1 MPFVS
6 RRPAL
11 VLSKEQRE
19 SLTTMSRARSRPRH
33 MVERAGI
40 LLAFADGQTVSAIA
54 RQFKTNRPKVERCI
68 NKALELGVQAALED
82 LPRSGK
88 PASISSEARAWV
100 VALACQKPSA
110 LGYPHE
116 MWTTTLLAEHVRRHA
131 EAAGYPA
138 LRRLARGTV
147 SKILTRCQVRPH
159 KIRYYLERRDPEFEV
174 KMAQVLLVYRQVELL
189 REAST
194 PPDGLLVAVLSYDEK
209 PGIQAL
215 ATTVPDRLPVPG
227 THPVLARDHE
237 YVRHGTVSLMAG
249 IDLLSGKVHATV
261 VDRHRSREFVAF
273 LQAVDAD
280 YPAHTLIRIILDN
293 HSAHI
298 SKETRAYLATKPS
311 RFEFI
316 FTPKHGSW
324 LNIIE
329 SFFAKMAHTVLRG
342 IRVASRDELKSRIVQ
357 WVEDINQ
364 APVVFRW
371 RYKLAELTV
380 A

>member
-6 RRPAL
+6 RRPVL
-11 VLSKEQRE
+11 VVSEEQRQN
-19 SLTTMSRARSRPRH
+19 LTKLSRARNRPGH

-54 RQFKTNRPKVERCI
+54 RQFRTNRPKVERCI
-68 NKALELGVQAALED
+68 NKALELGVQAALDD

-100 VALACQKPSA
+100 VALACQKPKD

-116 MWTTTLLAEHVRRHA
+116 MWTTTLLAEHVRVHA

-147 SKILTRCQVRPH
+147 SKILTKSQVRPH
-159 KIRYYLERRDPEFEV
+159 KISYYLERRDPEFEA
-174 KMAQVLLVYRQVELL
+174 KMAQVLLVYRHVELL
-189 REAST
+189 REAGA
-194 PPDGLLVAVLSYDEK
+194 PPDEPLVAILSYDEK

-215 ATTVPDRLPVPG
+215 GTTAPDRLPA
-227 THPVLARDHE
+227 PVSYPTLGRDHE
-237 YVRHGTVSLMAG
+237 YVRHGTVTLMAG
-249 IDLLSGKVHATV
+249 IDLLTGKVHATV
-261 VDRHRSREFVAF
+261 VQRHRSREFVAF
-273 LQAVDAD
+273 LQTVDAA
-280 YPAHTLIRIILDN
+280 YPADTLIRVILDN
-293 HSAHI
+293 HAAHI
-298 SKETRAYLATKPS
+298 SKETRAFLATKPS

-342 IRVASRDELKSRIVQ
+342 IRVGSLDELRSRIER
-357 WVEDINQ
+357 WIEDINQ

-371 RYKLAELTV
+371 RYKLAELTI

>member
-11 VLSKEQRE
+11 VLSEEQRQ
-19 SLTTMSRARSRPRH
+19 SLTKLSRARNRPRH

-40 LLAFADGQTVSAIA
+40 LLAFASGQTVSGIA
-54 RQFKTNRPKVERCI
+54 RQFRTSRPKVERCI
-68 NKALELGVQAALED
+68 DKALDLGVQAALDD

-88 PASISSEARAWV
+88 PATISSEARAWV
-100 VALACQKPSA
+100 VALACRKPSE

-131 EAAGYPA
+131 ETAGYPA

-147 SKILTRCQVRPH
+147 SKILTKSQVRPH
-159 KIRYYLERRDPEFEV
+159 KISYYLERRDPEFEV

-189 REAST
+189 REAGA
-194 PPDGLLVAVLSYDEK
+194 PPDGPLVAILSYDEK

-215 ATTVPDRLPVPG
+215 GTTAPDRPPAPG
-227 THPVLARDHE
+227 AHPTIGRDHE

-249 IDLLSGKVHATV
+249 IDLLTGRVHATV
-261 VDRHRSREFVAF
+261 VDRHRSREFIAF
-273 LQAVDAD
+273 LQAVDA
-280 YPAHTLIRIILDN
+280 AHPEDTLIRVILDN

-298 SKETRAYLATKPS
+298 SKETRAYLATKPG

-324 LNIIE
+324 LNIVE
-329 SFFAKMAHTVLRG
+329 SFFGKMAHTVLRG
-342 IRVASRDELKSRIVQ
+342 IRVSSTDELKSRILQ
-357 WVEDINQ
+357 WIDDINQ

-371 RYKLAELTV
+371 RYKLAEL
-380 A
+380 AIA

>member
-1 MPFVS
+1 
-6 RRPAL
+6 
-11 VLSKEQRE
+11 
-19 SLTTMSRARSRPRH
+19 

-40 LLAFADGQTVSAIA
+40 LVAFADGQTVSAIA
-54 RQFKTNRPKVERCI
+54 RQFKTNRPRVERCI
-68 NKALELGVQAALED
+68 DKALELGVQAALED

-138 LRRLARGTV
+138 LRRLVRGTV
-147 SKILTRCQVRPH
+147 SKILTRSQVRPH
-159 KIRYYLERRDPEFEV
+159 KISYYLERRDPEFDV

-189 REAST
+189 REAGT
-194 PPDGLLVAVLSYDEK
+194 PPDGPLVAILSYDEK

-215 ATTVPDRLPVPG
+215 ATTAPDRLPVPG
-227 THPVLARDHE
+227 VHPELARDHE

-273 LQAVDAD
+273 LQTVEAD
-280 YPAHTLIRIILDN
+280 YPADTLLRIILDN

-298 SKETRAYLATKPS
+298 SKETRVYLATKPG

-342 IRVASRDELKSRIVQ
+342 IRVASREELKSRIMQ
-357 WVEDINQ
+357 WVDDINQ

-371 RYKLAELTV
+371 RYKLAQLAV

>member
-11 VLSKEQRE
+11 VLTEEQRQN
-19 SLTTMSRARSRPRH
+19 LTKLSRARNRPRH
-33 MVERAGI
+33 MVERAGV
-40 LLAFADGQTVSAIA
+40 LRAFADGQTVSAIA
-54 RQFKTNRPKVERCI
+54 RQFRTNRPKVERCI
-68 NKALELGVQAALED
+68 NKALELGVQAALDD

-88 PASISSEARAWV
+88 PASISSQARAWV
-100 VALACQKPSA
+100 VALACQKPSEF
-110 LGYPHE
+110 GYPHE
-116 MWTTTLLAEHVRRHA
+116 MWTTTLLAAHIRQHA

-147 SKILTRCQVRPH
+147 SKILTKNQVRPH
-159 KIRYYLERRDPEFEV
+159 KISYYLERRDPEFDV
-174 KMAQVLLVYRQVELL
+174 KMAQVLLVYREVELL
-189 REAST
+189 RETGT
-194 PPDGLLVAVLSYDEK
+194 PPGEPLVAILSYDEK

-215 ATTVPDRLPVPG
+215 GTTAPDRRPVPG
-227 THPVLARDHE
+227 THPTIARDHE
-237 YVRHGTVSLMAG
+237 YVRHGTVTLMAG
-249 IDLLSGKVHATV
+249 IDLLTGHVHATV
-261 VDRHRSREFVAF
+261 MARHRSREFVAF
-273 LQAVDAD
+273 LQIVDAAH
-280 YPAHTLIRIILDN
+280 PAGTVIRIILDN

-298 SKETRAYLATKPS
+298 SKETRAYLATKPG

-342 IRVASRDELKSRIVQ
+342 IRASSTDELKSRILQ
-357 WVEDINQ
+357 WINDINQ

-371 RYKLAELTV
+371 RYKLAELSI

>member
-6 RRPAL
+6 RRPVL
-11 VLSKEQRE
+11 VLSEEQRQN
-19 SLTTMSRARSRPRH
+19 LAKLSRARNRPRH

-40 LLAFADGQTVSAIA
+40 LLASADGQTVSAIA
-54 RQFKTNRPKVERCI
+54 RDFRTNRPKVERCI
-68 NKALELGVQAALED
+68 NKALELGVQAALDD

-100 VALACQKPSA
+100 VALACQKPMD

-116 MWTTTLLAEHVRRHA
+116 MWTTTLLADHVRAHA

-147 SKILTRCQVRPH
+147 SKILTKSQVRPH
-159 KIRYYLERRDPEFEV
+159 KISYYLERRDPEFEA
-174 KMAQVLLVYRQVELL
+174 KMAQVLLVYRHVELL
-189 REAST
+189 REAGA
-194 PPDGLLVAVLSYDEK
+194 PPDQPLVAILSYDEK

-215 ATTVPDRLPVPG
+215 ATTAPDRLPVPG
-227 THPVLARDHE
+227 SHPTLSRDHE
-237 YVRHGTVSLMAG
+237 YVRHGTVTLMAG
-249 IDLLSGKVHATV
+249 IDLLTGKVHATV
-261 VDRHRSREFVAF
+261 VQRHRSREFVAF
-273 LQAVDAD
+273 LQTVDAA
-280 YPAHTLIRIILDN
+280 YPADTLIRVILDN

-298 SKETRAYLATKPS
+298 SKETRAFLATKPS

-329 SFFAKMAHTVLRG
+329 SFFAKMAHTLLRG
-342 IRVASRDELKSRIVQ
+342 IRVGSLDELRSRIER
-357 WVEDINQ
+357 WIHDINE
-364 APVVFRW
+364 APVAFRW
-371 RYKLAELTV
+371 RYKLAELSI

>member
-11 VLSKEQRE
+11 VLSEEQRE
-19 SLTTMSRARSRPRH
+19 LLGKLRRARSRPRQ
-33 MVERAGI
+33 MVERASI
-40 LLAFADGQTVSAIA
+40 LLAYADGQTVSAIA
-54 RQFKTNRPKVERCI
+54 RLVRTNRPKVERCVD
-68 NKALELGVQAALED
+68 KALELGVQAALED

-88 PASISSEARAWV
+88 PATISSEARAWV
-100 VALACQKPSA
+100 VALACRKPLE

-116 MWTTTLLAEHVRRHA
+116 MWTTTLLAEHVRRYA

-147 SKILTRCQVRPH
+147 SKILTKSHVRPH
-159 KIRYYLERRDPEFEV
+159 KISYYLERRDPEFDV
-174 KMAQVLLVYRQVELL
+174 KMAQVLLVYRQVVVL
-189 REAST
+189 REGGV
-194 PPDGLLVAVLSYDEK
+194 PPDRQLVAILSYDEK
-209 PGIQAL
+209 PGIQAIGNT
-215 ATTVPDRLPVPG
+215 APDRLPVPG
-227 THPVLARDHE
+227 THPTLGRDHE

-249 IDLLSGKVHATV
+249 IDLLTGRVHATV
-261 VDRHRSREFVAF
+261 VDRHRSREFIAF
-273 LQAVDAD
+273 LKEVDQA
-280 YPAHTLIRIILDN
+280 YPADTLIRIVLDN

-298 SKETRAYLATKPS
+298 SKETRAYLATKPG

-324 LNIIE
+324 LNIVE
-329 SFFAKMAHTVLRG
+329 SFFGKMAHTVLRG
-342 IRVASRDELKSRIVQ
+342 IRVRSTDELRSRILQ
-357 WVEDINQ
+357 WIDDINQ

-371 RYKLAELTV
+371 RYKLAELTI

>member
-6 RRPAL
+6 RRPVL
-11 VLSKEQRE
+11 VVSEEQRQN
-19 SLTTMSRARSRPRH
+19 LTRLSRARNRPGH

-54 RQFKTNRPKVERCI
+54 RQFRTNRPKVERCI
-68 NKALELGVQAALED
+68 NKALELGVQAALDD

-100 VALACQKPSA
+100 VALACQKPKD

-116 MWTTTLLAEHVRRHA
+116 MWTTTLLAEHVRVHA

-147 SKILTRCQVRPH
+147 SKILTKSQVRPH
-159 KIRYYLERRDPEFEV
+159 KISYYLERRDSEFEA
-174 KMAQVLLVYRQVELL
+174 KMAQVLLVYRHVELL
-189 REAST
+189 REAGA
-194 PPDGLLVAVLSYDEK
+194 PPDEPLVAILSYDEK

-215 ATTVPDRLPVPG
+215 GTTAPDRLPAPG
-227 THPVLARDHE
+227 SYPTLGRDHE
-237 YVRHGTVSLMAG
+237 YVRYGTVTLMAG
-249 IDLLSGKVHATV
+249 IDLLTGKVHATV
-261 VDRHRSREFVAF
+261 VQRHRSREFVAF
-273 LQAVDAD
+273 LQNVDAA
-280 YPAHTLIRIILDN
+280 YPTDTLIRVILDN

-298 SKETRAYLATKPS
+298 SKETRAFLATKPS

-342 IRVASRDELKSRIVQ
+342 IRVGSLDELRSRIEQ
-357 WVEDINQ
+357 WIDDINE

-371 RYKLAELTV
+371 RYKLAELTI